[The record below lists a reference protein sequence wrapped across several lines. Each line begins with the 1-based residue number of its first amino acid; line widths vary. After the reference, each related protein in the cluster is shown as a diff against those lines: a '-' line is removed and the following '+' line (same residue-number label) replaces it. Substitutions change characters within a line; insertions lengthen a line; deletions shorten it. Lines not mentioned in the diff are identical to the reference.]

1 MTDQPKPKP
10 KKLTREEVAN
20 IEVGHTAIS
29 PVMARIMVLI
39 FLVIIALVPAIEIIH
54 QFRGGNAGAGTTSTV
69 RAEGAVEGKAG
80 LANVAALD
88 LFRRWPSID
97 EFTFPVHRQAE
108 AEKNRLVAF
117 ERFVE
122 NASLSKQTM
131 IPYIQAVF
139 TGWFGTGNSKVV
151 VGRDHWLFYRPGVD
165 YLSGHGFLTEAHRR
179 EVKRIHPDP
188 RLAILAFDAACKQA
202 GIRLVLMPMTD
213 KTMVHPEKL
222 SRSFAVGEVV
232 DNADYQRFAEEMAA
246 KGVEIF
252 SPADLMRQAAKGGP
266 AFLAQDTH
274 WTPEAMDLVAAALAE
289 KLGGK
294 AAGDERWRGVPIS
307 VTRVGDLVDA
317 LKLGP
322 KQTVFAPQTVTV
334 TQVVDATSGKPWQP
348 TEAAEVLLLGDSY
361 TNIYT
366 VSQMGWGEAAGFAP
380 HLALHL
386 NRDLD
391 CIAMNGGGASA
402 TRNALAKRPAP
413 FAGKKTIVWQFSIRD
428 LAAEEW
434 QPVDWKKVLERQ
446 PPVASVVTGAL
457 EIEATVLFASTIQPA
472 MPQYKNEVTTIKV
485 KVEKVVSGAYAQT
498 ELLVE
503 VLCMKDNQRLPAA
516 QIRVGQKLRLTLT
529 PIKTAPYRNDRQ
541 FDDTDD
547 YETTRMWAENWK

>member
-1 MTDQPKPKP
+1 
-10 KKLTREEVAN
+10 
-20 IEVGHTAIS
+20 
-29 PVMARIMVLI
+29 
-39 FLVIIALVPAIEIIH
+39 
-54 QFRGGNAGAGTTSTV
+54 
-69 RAEGAVEGKAG
+69 
-80 LANVAALD
+80 
-88 LFRRWPSID
+88 
-97 EFTFPVHRQAE
+97 
-108 AEKNRLVAF
+108 
-117 ERFVE
+117 
-122 NASLSKQTM
+122 
-131 IPYIQAVF
+131 
-139 TGWFGTGNSKVV
+139 
-151 VGRDHWLFYRPGVD
+151 
-165 YLSGHGFLTEAHRR
+165 
-179 EVKRIHPDP
+179 
-188 RLAILAFDAACKQA
+188 
-202 GIRLVLMPMTD
+202 
-213 KTMVHPEKL
+213 
-222 SRSFAVGEVV
+222 
-232 DNADYQRFAEEMAA
+232 
-246 KGVEIF
+246 
-252 SPADLMRQAAKGGP
+252 
-266 AFLAQDTH
+266 
-274 WTPEAMDLVAAALAE
+274 VAAALAE